1 MWVFERVCDDRD
13 KRPPRATAGRHAAL
27 ERSNLPT
34 VVEAAFHLARF
45 DPEEEFEF
53 ALDALTCTALTC
65 TALTCTA
72 LTCTALTCTALSGP
86 EDSGGGSPATPS
98 RPTP

>member
-1 MWVFERVCDDRD
+1 MWVFERICDDRD

-34 VVEAAFHLARF
+34 VVEAASHLARF
-45 DPEEEFEF
+45 DLEEEFEF
-53 ALDALTCTALTC
+53 ALDV
-65 TALTCTA
+65 

-86 EDSGGGSPATPS
+86 EDSGGGSRATPS